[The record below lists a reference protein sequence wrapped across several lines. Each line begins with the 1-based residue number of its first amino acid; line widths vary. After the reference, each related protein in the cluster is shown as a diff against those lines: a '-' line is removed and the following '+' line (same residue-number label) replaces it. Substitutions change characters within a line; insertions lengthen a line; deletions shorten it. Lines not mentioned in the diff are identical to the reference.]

1 MSESF
6 ASHFEPFA
14 VVMNIWSIILS
25 PSRVILNE
33 VKNLVVHAQDKLH
46 EESCCVSMH

>member
-14 VVMNIWSIILS
+14 VVINIWSVILS
-25 PSRVILNE
+25 PSRVILSE